1 MEDTLLSI
9 LWCLTVMIMLTVN
22 SVLIFV
28 VYMQLNYL
36 QGALE
41 GICTS
46 LGLQSPAKPK
56 RLRDIFREPKPCQ
69 SVPEH
74 GSKTAEETV

>member
-22 SVLIFV
+22 SILIFV
-28 VYMQLNYL
+28 VYMKLNYL

-41 GICTS
+41 GICSS

-56 RLRDIFREPKPCQ
+56 RLRDIFREPKPRQ
-69 SVPEH
+69 DIVELRP
-74 GSKTAEETV
+74 KTVEETS